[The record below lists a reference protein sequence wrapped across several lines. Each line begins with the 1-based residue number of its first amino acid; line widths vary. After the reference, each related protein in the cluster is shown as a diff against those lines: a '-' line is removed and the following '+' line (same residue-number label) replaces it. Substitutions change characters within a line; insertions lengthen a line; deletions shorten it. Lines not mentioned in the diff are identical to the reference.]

1 MCCCLLRLCVVH
13 ALFVCRLRWSNPDQF
28 GQSLFQGTAL
38 TEYDFYGGTKF
49 LQVFLEAF
57 SVVYLC
63 NFNKPELWVIP
74 DNIYLMLNNACFG
87 FVQTHI
93 YIYICVYMFASLF
106 VCLSVFVYI
115 WRCTHSVTHTD
126 SFTHTWFYSH
136 ILILLRG
143 ERCLMQTHVHTYVHM
158 QVREGKTK
166 VEARRHCMKLQLSIL
181 HPYLKL
187 ECDYLHGGW
196 TVAYAETSPIWWSP
210 EI

>member
-57 SVVYLC
+57 SVVCLC

-93 YIYICVYMFASLF
+93 YIHMCVHVCLF
-106 VCLSVFVYI
+106 VCVLVCLCVRMKMHTFSHTHWQFHTHLVLLS
-115 WRCTHSVTHTD
+115 HSYFTKRRKMFNANTHT
-126 SFTHTWFYSH
+126 
-136 ILILLRG
+136 
-143 ERCLMQTHVHTYVHM
+143 HVCAHA
-158 QVREGKTK
+158 G
-166 VEARRHCMKLQLSIL
+166 
-181 HPYLKL
+181 
-187 ECDYLHGGW
+187 
-196 TVAYAETSPIWWSP
+196 
-210 EI
+210 